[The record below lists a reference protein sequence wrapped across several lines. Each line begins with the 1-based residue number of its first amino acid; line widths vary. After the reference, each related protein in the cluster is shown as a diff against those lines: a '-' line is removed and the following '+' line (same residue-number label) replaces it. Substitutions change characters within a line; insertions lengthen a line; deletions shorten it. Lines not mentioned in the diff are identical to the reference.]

1 MAEAG
6 DSKVRHRGAEASERL
21 LIVEDE
27 STLCQSLQRV
37 FRKEGYEVD
46 TAESAETAFKLLRSN
61 SYHLIITDVILPGIS
76 GIELLSRYK
85 KDNPRQKVI
94 IMTAYA
100 SLSAAVESIKAGAC
114 DFIIKPVFHDEMK
127 KLVRKA
133 LKNPSS

>member
-1 MAEAG
+1 MPE
-6 DSKVRHRGAEASERL
+6 KL

-27 STLCQSLQRV
+27 DTLCQSLQRV

-46 TAESAETAFKLLRSN
+46 IADSAETAFELLKSN

-76 GIELLSRYK
+76 GIELLAKYK
-85 KDNPRQKVI
+85 EQNPAQKVI

-100 SLSAAVESIKAGAC
+100 SLATAVESIKAGAC

-127 KLVRKA
+127 KAVKNA
-133 LKNPSS
+133 LNKPSC